1 MESFVYLSL
10 SILFWIQ
17 GTSGQIVLTQSPKS
31 LFLSVG
37 DPATI
42 KCQSDTDIDDDM
54 NWYQQKP
61 EQPPRLI
68 FSEGN
73 TRQKDVPAQF
83 SSSGYGEDFTLTI
96 SSVEAEDEGYYH
108 CQQSDRVPYTFGQ
121 GTKLEIKRNDAT
133 PSASIFPPSEE
144 QLKTSSATVVCLID
158 GFYPG
163 DLGVVWKMDGTAAT
177 TKQVQTSSVA
187 RNTDQTYRLSSTLA
201 LSTEEYNSH
210 EEYTCEVTHKT
221 LSQPLVKSFT
231 RTGCSG

>member
-1 MESFVYLSL
+1 MLHIYLICL
-10 SILFWIQ
+10 TLTLFQ
-17 GTSGQIVLTQSPKS
+17 GSHGQITVTQTPSSFQANPGDTVTIRCKAS
-31 LFLSVG
+31 SSVG
-37 DPATI
+37 AYMNFYQFKAGQAPKLLIYSASTRFGGTPDRF
-42 KCQSDTDIDDDM
+42 SGSGSGTD
-54 NWYQQKP
+54 
-61 EQPPRLI
+61 
-68 FSEGN
+68 FS
-73 TRQKDVPAQF
+73 F
-83 SSSGYGEDFTLTI
+83 TI
-96 SSVEAEDEGYYH
+96 SGVRPEDEADYY
-108 CQQSDRVPYTFGQ
+108 CGQGSSLPFTFGQ

>member
-1 MESFVYLSL
+1 MLQFYLIWLALSL
-10 SILFWIQ
+10 FGESNGDVVVTQTPLSFQANPGDRVVLQCKTSTSVSSNMALYQFKDGEKPKLLIYGVSSRFE
-17 GTSGQIVLTQSPKS
+17 GTPDRFSGSGSGTDFS
-31 LFLSVG
+31 F
-37 DPATI
+37 TI
-42 KCQSDTDIDDDM
+42 
-54 NWYQQKP
+54 NNVRP
-61 EQPPRLI
+61 E
-68 FSEGN
+68 
-73 TRQKDVPAQF
+73 D
-83 SSSGYGEDFTLTI
+83 
-96 SSVEAEDEGYYH
+96 EAEYY
-108 CQQSDRVPYTFGQ
+108 CGQYNSFPLTFGQ

>member
-1 MESFVYLSL
+1 MFHIYLICLTFTVFEGSL
-10 SILFWIQ
+10 
-17 GTSGQIVLTQSPKS
+17 GQIVVTQTPS
-31 LFLSVG
+31 LFQANPGDTVTIRCQTSSSVSNYMNLYQFKAG
-37 DPATI
+37 ETPKLLIYYASTRFEGTPDRFSGSGSSTDFSFTI
-42 KCQSDTDIDDDM
+42 KGVR
-54 NWYQQKP
+54 P
-61 EQPPRLI
+61 
-68 FSEGN
+68 
-73 TRQKDVPAQF
+73 
-83 SSSGYGEDFTLTI
+83 
-96 SSVEAEDEGYYH
+96 EDEGEYY
-108 CQQSDRVPYTFGQ
+108 CGQSYSRPYTFGQ